1 VAALNTF
8 WGERALIGLAA
19 LMLVGWMGA
28 RVAGRR
34 PYDESFRPQFHFT
47 PPRNWMNDPNG
58 LVYYEGEYH
67 LFYQHNPF
75 GSKWGHMSW
84 GHAVS
89 RDLVYWQNLPVAIPE
104 RNGVMIF
111 SGSAVVDWQNSSGLC
126 QSSDPH
132 DSSCL
137 IAIYTGA
144 TSRRQNQNL
153 AYSNDRGRSWTVYAA
168 NPVIDLRLAD
178 FRDPKVFWYRPGREW
193 VMVVALPPQH
203 QVRFFGST
211 DLKHW
216 TALSDFGRAGGVG
229 GAWEC
234 PDLLELPVEGEPGET
249 RWVLSVNVN
258 PGGVAGGSGDQYFV
272 GYFDGTRFQDESP
285 GTQVLWADYGKDFY
299 ASTTFSDVP
308 LSDGRRVWMG
318 WLNNWEYA
326 VAVPTTPWRGA
337 LTIPRVLTLRRFPEV
352 LRLVQQPVIEL
363 RALRGQHVVVVNQR
377 AAAANHALQARGME
391 GDTLEIQA
399 EIDPGDATEVG
410 FRVRK
415 GASEETLV
423 GVDLRKSQL
432 FVDRTRSGETSFD
445 PGFPGRQVSPLDPSR
460 GRPVRLHI
468 FVDRSSVEVFANGGE
483 AVISDLIF
491 PSAASRGV
499 EFYSLGGQ
507 AKVLGLDTW
516 KLKSAWEISRQ

>member
-1 VAALNTF
+1 MPKL
-8 WGERALIGLAA
+8 R
-19 LMLVGWMGA
+19 
-28 RVAGRR
+28 
-34 PYDESFRPQFHFT
+34 
-47 PPRNWMNDPNG
+47 
-58 LVYYEGEYH
+58 
-67 LFYQHNPF
+67 
-75 GSKWGHMSW
+75 
-84 GHAVS
+84 
-89 RDLVYWQNLPVAIPE
+89 
-104 RNGVMIF
+104 
-111 SGSAVVDWQNSSGLC
+111 
-126 QSSDPH
+126 PH

-216 TALSDFGRAGGVG
+216 TALSDFGRAGAVG

-234 PDLLELPVEGEPGET
+234 PDLFELPVEGQPGET

-326 VAVPTTPWRGA
+326 AAVPTTPWRGA

-363 RALRGQHVVVVNQR
+363 GALRGQHVVVVNQR

-415 GASEETLV
+415 GASEE
-423 GVDLRKSQL
+423 
-432 FVDRTRSGETSFD
+432 RSSELTSGNRSCLWTAPVLGRRPST
-445 PGFPGRQVSPLDPSR
+445 PGFPAGKCPRSTHPADVRSGCTSSLIARPLRYSR
-460 GRPVRLHI
+460 TAAR
-468 FVDRSSVEVFANGGE
+468 RSFQ
-483 AVISDLIF
+483 I
-491 PSAASRGV
+491 
-499 EFYSLGGQ
+499 
-507 AKVLGLDTW
+507 
-516 KLKSAWEISRQ
+516 